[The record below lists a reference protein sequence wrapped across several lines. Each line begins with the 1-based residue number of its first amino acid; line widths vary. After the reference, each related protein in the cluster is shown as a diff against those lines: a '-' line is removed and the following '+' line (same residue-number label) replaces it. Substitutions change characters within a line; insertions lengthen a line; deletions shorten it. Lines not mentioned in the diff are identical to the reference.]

1 MLTKLIEGI
10 ASSWKQSLPRKVKSR
25 DAILKVQT
33 KTLIA
38 RKSQLT
44 TPATVWPPVI
54 MSPLLR
60 LSFRIYQSLKMQFS
74 PVDNKVKELIR
85 PIALPELLGPL
96 HIETRV
102 ELHNPDVLVVVRT
115 TAWPGCA
122 RHHVASV
129 HRIGSDLFKE
139 NYSPTVSERMSS
151 PWLPGP
157 CLQCRW
163 SGRFSGFPPGRRS
176 RPWRCPRRWWRDTR
190 PRSRQCIRLPQGCP
204 HLGEFL
210 GCPRFHRDLDK
221 NKKIESPTFKRQC
234 KLLRGHVRQWIRW
247 SKTLHKKL

>member
-10 ASSWKQSLPRKVKSR
+10 ASSLKQSLPRKVKSR
-25 DAILKVQT
+25 DTCLKVQT

-54 MSPLLR
+54 MSPLLK
-60 LSFRIYQSLKMQFS
+60 LSFRINQSFKILSQPLQFS

-85 PIALPELLGPL
+85 PVALSELLAPL

-102 ELHNPDVLVVVRT
+102 ELHNPDVLIVVRT
-115 TAWPGCA
+115 VAGPGCA

-129 HRIGSDLFKE
+129 HGIGADLFKE

-163 SGRFSGFPPGRRS
+163 SGR
-176 RPWRCPRRWWRDTR
+176 
-190 PRSRQCIRLPQGCP
+190 I
-204 HLGEFL
+204 
-210 GCPRFHRDLDK
+210 
-221 NKKIESPTFKRQC
+221 
-234 KLLRGHVRQWIRW
+234 
-247 SKTLHKKL
+247 